1 MIRSSALFMRI
12 ATVCALAVI
21 AACSGAKEDAKD
33 AKEGAKA
40 AAKGEAKADAKA
52 EDKKAPAAVAASI
65 DTVRLGSFDETVDGV
80 GSVVPRT
87 GHVALLAA
95 PAQTR
100 VVKIFVSAGDHV
112 KTNAPLIDL
121 EQPSFEAAV
130 SSAEATLRVAE
141 QSAARATR
149 LVAAGIAPRKDADIA
164 AAELETAKA
173 TALNARRARDLSHV
187 RAPFAGVVTRLTAVS
202 GANVDVGQ
210 PLIEI
215 TDPSVLDLLLPVSPA
230 SASSIRPGQ
239 AVDLFEGNSAEG
251 SAIGRATVADVSA
264 AVDSASRGVPVR
276 LFIVSSKRMLR
287 VGESIFVR
295 LVVNKHRNVVVISDD
310 ALVPTGEGFHVFVVD
325 SAGVAHSRDVK
336 LGGRAEHKLWISEG
350 LKAGEIVV
358 TKGAF
363 GMDEGA
369 RVVGAKP

>member
-1 MIRSSALFMRI
+1 MNRSAAFVVRT
-12 ATVCALAVI
+12 ATLCAFA
-21 AACSGAKEDAKD
+21 ASFACSGAKGDAKD
-33 AKEGAKA
+33 GAKA
-40 AAKGEAKADAKA
+40 VDKDDAKPAAKA
-52 EDKKAPAAVAASI
+52 EEKKAPAAVAASI

-87 GHVALLAA
+87 GHIAVLAA

-112 KTNAPLIDL
+112 KADASLIDL
-121 EQPSFEAAV
+121 EQPSFEAAL

-149 LVAAGIAPRKDADIA
+149 LVAAGVAPRKDLEVAT
-164 AAELETAKA
+164 AELEAAKA
-173 TALNARRARDLSHV
+173 GALNARRARDMSHV
-187 RAPFAGVVTRLTAVS
+187 RAPFAGVVTRLSAVS

-230 SASSIRPGQ
+230 SASLIRPGQ
-239 AVDLFEGNSAEG
+239 SVDLFEGNSAENA
-251 SAIGRATVADVSA
+251 AIGRATVADVSA

-276 LFIVSSKRMLR
+276 LAITSTKRMLR

-295 LVVNKHRNVVVISDD
+295 LVVNKHRNAVVINDD

-350 LKAGEIVV
+350 LKAGELIV

-369 RVVGAKP
+369 HVVGGKP